1 MCATIMTD
9 ARHAAPSPI
18 GEGRVFGLDNVA
30 LDLPIA
36 GVGSR
41 VLAGFLDYLAVGAL
55 AMVWLILS
63 IMAVGALSLK
73 SSTLSLVAM
82 AIAFLGLFLVEYGY
96 FAGFEI
102 ATGGRTPGKMALGLV
117 VVTRQGARASRG
129 ALLARN
135 LVRTIDLL
143 VGVPLMAV
151 DATARR
157 LGDRLASTVVV
168 YQNPPVTEAALTR
181 VPQGWGG
188 ADVALLESFLRREP
202 ELDRIRARR
211 VASQL
216 VAAIR
221 RDNPAYF
228 EGIGDTGDPVVLLR
242 RATQAERP

>member
-1 MCATIMTD
+1 MTD
-9 ARHAAPSPI
+9 ARQAAPGPV
-18 GEGRVFGLDNVA
+18 GEARVFGLDNVA

-41 VLAGFLDYLAVGAL
+41 VLAGFLDYLAVFAL
-55 AMVWLILS
+55 AIVWLIVS
-63 IMAVGALSLK
+63 VMASSAIMRANTTLGFVALAV
-73 SSTLSLVAM
+73 V
-82 AIAFLGLFLVEYGY
+82 FLGIFLVEYGY

-102 ATGGRTPGKMALGLV
+102 ATGGQTPGKMALGLV
-117 VVTRQGARASRG
+117 VVTRQGARPGRG

-143 VGVPLMAV
+143 VGVPLMAI

-168 YQNPPVTEAALTR
+168 YQNPPVVEAALTR

-221 RDNPAYF
+221 RDNPAYL
-228 EGIGDTGDPVVLLR
+228 EGIGDTGDPVALLR